1 MSTKIIKS
9 IFIVGVLAFA
19 NMSDANAQTHIYN
32 LLQMHKSNSFAYSQA
47 HATHY
52 PAKLPTSQTAPAP
65 LQFQIE
71 INLKK
76 PHSFDSLATDAKK
89 NTITAGVSNGQLIWK
104 DSSTGL
110 SGSGEYSKMVDVALR
125 DLLDKNTNIPANYHL
140 SEIKVPKSKYNAV
153 ELNAV
158 VMKPRQFG
166 TSIDQIV
173 VWMQSGKVIALEASY
188 KDGSRL
194 HAMIKLLKL
203 EP

>member
-19 NMSDANAQTHIYN
+19 NMGDANAQTHIYN
-32 LLQMHKSNSFAYSQA
+32 LLQLHKSNSFAYSQA

-65 LQFQIE
+65 QQFQIE

-89 NTITAGVSNGQLIWK
+89 NTITVGVSNDQLIWK

-110 SGSGEYSKMVDVALR
+110 SGSGDYNKMVDVALR
-125 DLLDKNTNIPANYHL
+125 DLLDKNADISAKYHL
-140 SEIKVPKSKYNAV
+140 SEIKVPKSKFNAV
-153 ELNAV
+153 ELNGV
-158 VMKPRQFG
+158 VLKPRQFG
-166 TSIDQIV
+166 TSIDKIM
-173 VWMQSGKVIALEASY
+173 VWMQNGKVIALEASY
-188 KDGSRL
+188 RDGSRM
-194 HAMIKLLKL
+194 HAMMKLLKL